1 MGLQLIN
8 APMKTLPKNHALW
21 KPGQSGNPKGRPR
34 GALNPTTRLRKLI
47 DVEPILK
54 KLQKAA
60 EKGDVQ
66 AARTLLERAL
76 PVRRPTAEPV
86 ELPALESAGTLTEK
100 GHAVL
105 DAIAAGTLPP
115 DLGAQL
121 VTALGGLA
129 KIVEID
135 ELAARVAALEAER
148 GTEEQD

>member
-1 MGLQLIN
+1 MN
-8 APMKTLPKNHALW
+8 ARMKTPPPKKHLW
-21 KPGQSGNPKGRPR
+21 RPGQSGNPKGRPR
-34 GALNPTTRLRKLI
+34 GIPQPSTRLRKLI

-54 KLQKAA
+54 KLQAAA
-60 EKGDVQ
+60 EAGDVQ

-76 PVRRPTAEPV
+76 PVHRPTAEPV
-86 ELPALESAGTLTEK
+86 ELPAMESAGTLAGK
-100 GHAVL
+100 GHAVM